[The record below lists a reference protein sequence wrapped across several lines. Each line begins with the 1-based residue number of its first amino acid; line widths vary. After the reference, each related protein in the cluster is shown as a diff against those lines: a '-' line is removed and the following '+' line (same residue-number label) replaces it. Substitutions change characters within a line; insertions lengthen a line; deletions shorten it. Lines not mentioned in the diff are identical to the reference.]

1 MSAIHEGPRLIGPFR
16 KQHTKVKAIIHSH
29 NRPEP
34 YDISD
39 DVFNCTTGKNIKGV
53 GQANLAC
60 VPRINYLNHI
70 GPNDYVNI
78 YFDKSDGH
86 GWVRTFF
93 GLVDRVEEG
102 FEVTEEGPR
111 TVYYIICSD
120 FTKIFEKTEYYT
132 NESWH
137 TEDSF
142 FNNTIG
148 SLLPGVAIRSQG
160 LLIHGGPAEL
170 VSQIIFALLGFSQQ
184 FTLPDSYVSAIQNTA
199 VIDENRQLRI
209 NTAEAVMSAE
219 QLNALGDTGARGLL
233 DRAAKN
239 SANQAYGLE
248 SPPSAEND
256 RAALTSQ
263 VAQLLRVDID
273 QVDSMRAQN
282 PANFSRLLAQANV
295 SQELYSLQG
304 SEDATNVA
312 TRTNSVN
319 TILRGASP
327 ATAPTA
333 LDLINIGSFVER
345 ETMDGFTFNS
355 SIPNYHGSII
365 NLLRQHSNDIVNEL
379 FFDLRPISA
388 TGSGIAEGC
397 QWSTDPDELAGN
409 IDTAHGS
416 PGVKYVPSVIMR
428 ENPFS
433 TISEVDATNV
443 TIGLREPPGPGGEP
457 GELLQYNLFPIGAI
471 FSNKPNTP
479 GRHVISFPNINA
491 VDKSAGR
498 STPGKKHLDV
508 AVISTDDIVKT
519 SFGRSDTDH
528 FNITAII
535 SQSFASQSAQ
545 HYMKDLSPL
554 VTPLHIQR
562 HGLRVRILSARF
574 DRLHE
579 SSNQGQTPTAQPNQ
593 PPTTQTVP
601 EQAPVTPASG
611 TWHPPCIVTQPHPVP
626 ESPYPVL
633 HADKTHGTRWG
644 YVRDLEGGGKRMHN
658 GIDIYGVIGTPIT
671 AIADGVIVNK
681 YANGEQNIYGNT
693 LVIKHPGRADDGTD
707 LYSVYA
713 HLGRPRT
720 VGDSTTPNLLFKAR
734 QNASE
739 GFAMNQQASPSVTQV
754 VGASFAVE
762 DSPIIRAIPAGW
774 RPNGVGV
781 SGANIRRWLPTAKS
795 YVRGHTG
802 KTIVLEMGG
811 NAVPT
816 VEQVQT
822 AHAEMTALLGVG
834 GEISWVLP
842 PIWPRTN
849 SRQVRIAD
857 DRDEA
862 AANIVTA
869 GVPLLSTTRF
879 TALASHLSRDN
890 AHLNPEGGRAF
901 VESWG
906 LPSPPAGTSEG
917 APRLLAVGDTVQAGQ
932 IIGYMGWTAGRSTNR
947 RQVNSGL
954 GLARNAR
961 IPNADGTEG
970 TSAVDPDGVHLH
982 FEITKATGESQTYFP
997 STFGNG
1003 SYQKVASADVD
1014 PQVYTA
1020 APFHRN
1026 NEEIIPALCSIEPYE
1041 FLKSKGVDLLATDV
1055 MDRIDSSNAITT
1067 QILADGVPVYTYT
1080 DEDRLWL
1087 ARMLFGESGTN
1098 EAEWGANLWALAQRF
1113 VDRRRQNL
1121 ERTMV
1126 ELVTQ
1131 FSQPINPDW
1140 YRNGSQC
1147 AIGSANADDDGC
1159 SESAMQRRD
1168 RLRQYHW
1175 QPAQLTQELLTI
1187 DKFLRGEIPNPVPGA
1202 TNWHTNRLADG
1213 YVQIAPQ
1220 FQNVFQG
1227 RPSFTTVVTLAQR
1240 SINEGATEL
1249 NAIEPGDEQA
1259 PDQAA
1264 VTEAAG
1270 VENQA
1275 TADSTRQANS
1285 TQTSGTSIDSPA
1297 TRNLLARWLILQDH
1311 WYQHNLEYLSGDIT
1325 LSRGAPEIRVGY
1337 RLDITDRN
1345 LSFYVESVS
1354 HTWQHPGALK
1364 TTLKVT
1370 RGQPNNP
1377 FPAYILPR
1385 NSGFGSGE
1393 NQRFE
1398 GSRLGKYFIVP
1409 DPIALKRAK
1418 VFRQGYDGVRAI
1430 SSPDTNKLDTQQEL
1444 MYGSEKYIL
1453 PTEFTVDDVELSVG
1467 EVEIGELPAEGSVTS
1482 GLISQETLAQLNLSQ
1497 LQAEDLLAV
1506 GAISQLPIDGT
1517 NTNELYTEVP

>member
-34 YDISD
+34 YDITD

-70 GPNDYVNI
+70 SPNDYVNI

-102 FEVTEEGPR
+102 FEVTEEGPS

-120 FTKIFEKTEYYT
+120 FTKIFDKTEYYT
-132 NESWH
+132 NPSWH
-137 TEDSF
+137 TDDSF
-142 FNNTIG
+142 LNSSVG
-148 SLLPGVAIRSQG
+148 AMLPKMSIRSQG
-160 LLIHGGPAEL
+160 LLIQGGPSEL
-170 VSQIIFALLGFSQQ
+170 VTQIIFALLGFSQQ
-184 FTLPDSYVSAIQNTA
+184 FKLPDSYVSAIQNTSL
-199 VIDENRQLRI
+199 VDENRRLRI
-209 NTAEAVMSAE
+209 QTAEAVMTEE
-219 QLNALGDTGARGLL
+219 QRNALGDTGAQGLL
-233 DRAAKN
+233 DRAAKTT
-239 SANQAYGLE
+239 ANQAYGLE

-263 VAQLLRVDID
+263 VATLLGVDID

-282 PANFSRLLAQANV
+282 PENFSRLLA
-295 SQELYSLQG
+295 E
-304 SEDATNVA
+304 ENVA
-312 TRTNSVN
+312 RELHSLPGTAAEQAVGTRTGSVA

-327 ATAPTA
+327 ASSPTA
-333 LDLINIGSFVER
+333 LDLINVGSFVER
-345 ETMDGFTFNS
+345 ETIDGFTYNS

-379 FFDLRPISA
+379 FFDLRPVSD
-388 TGSGIAEGC
+388 TGDGLAEGC

-409 IDTAHGS
+409 IDTAHGNR
-416 PGVKYVPSVIMR
+416 GVRYVPAVIMR

-433 TISEVDATNV
+433 TIQEVDATNV
-443 TIGLREPPGPGGEP
+443 SIGLREPPGPDGQQGA
-457 GELLQYNLFPIGAI
+457 LLQYNLFPIGAI
-471 FSNKPNTP
+471 FSDKPNLP
-479 GRHVISFPNINA
+479 GRHIIPFPNINA
-491 VDKSAGR
+491 VDKSTGR
-498 STPGKKHLDV
+498 STAGRRHLDV

-528 FNITAII
+528 FNITALV
-535 SQSFASQSAQ
+535 SQSFMGQSAQ
-545 HYMKDLSPL
+545 QYMKDLSPIA
-554 VTPLHIQR
+554 TPLHVQR
-562 HGLRVRILSARF
+562 HGLRVRILSTRF
-574 DRLHE
+574 DRLHDA
-579 SSNQGQTPTAQPNQ
+579 SNQGQTPTAQPNQ
-593 PPTTQTVP
+593 PPPTQTVP

-644 YVRDLEGGGKRMHN
+644 YVRDLPDGGKRMHN

-681 YANGEQNIYGNT
+681 YVNGEQNIYGNT

-713 HLGRPRT
+713 HLGRPKT
-720 VGDSTTPNLLFKAR
+720 QGNGTAR
-734 QNASE
+734 NPLYKRGQNASE
-739 GFAMNQQASPSVTQV
+739 GFAMNTQASPVSTQV
-754 VGASFAVE
+754 VGASFAVA
-762 DSPIIRAIPAGW
+762 DSPVVRAIPSGW
-774 RPNGVGV
+774 RSTGVGV
-781 SGANIRRWLPTAKS
+781 SGANIRGWLPTAKTYAS
-795 YVRGHTG
+795 GHTG
-802 KTIVLEMGG
+802 RIIVLEMGG

-822 AHAEMTALLGVG
+822 AHAEMTALLGTG

-842 PIWPRTN
+842 PVWPRGN
-849 SRQVRIAD
+849 GSQVRVAD

-862 AANIVTA
+862 AANIVAA
-869 GVPLLSTTRF
+869 GVPLLSATRF
-879 TALASHLSRDN
+879 TALSTHLSN
-890 AHLNPEGGRAF
+890 YAHLNAEGGRAF
-901 VESWG
+901 VESWS

-917 APRLLAVGDTVQAGQ
+917 EPRRLAVGDTVQAGQ
-932 IIGYMGWTAGRSTNR
+932 IIGYMGWTAGRSTD
-947 RQVNSGL
+947 RQQANSGL
-954 GLARNAR
+954 GLASNAR
-961 IPNADGTEG
+961 VPNADSTEG
-970 TSAVDPDGVHLH
+970 TSGVDPDGVHLH

-1003 SYQKVASADVD
+1003 SYQKVDGTDVN
-1014 PQVYTA
+1014 PQVHAA
-1020 APFHRN
+1020 APFHAN
-1026 NEEIIPALCSIEPYE
+1026 NTEIIPALCSIEPYE
-1041 FLKSKGVDLLATDV
+1041 FLKSKGVDLLAPNV
-1055 MDRIDSSNAITT
+1055 MDRINSSDAITT

-1080 DEDRLWL
+1080 EEDRLWL
-1087 ARMLFGESGTN
+1087 ARMLYGESGID
-1098 EAEWGANLWALAQRF
+1098 EQDWDAQLWTIAQRF
-1113 VDRRRQNL
+1113 VLRRRQNY
-1121 ERTMV
+1121 ERTITEV
-1126 ELVTQ
+1126 VCA
-1131 FSQPINPDW
+1131 FSQAINPDW

-1147 AIGSANADDDGC
+1147 AIGSANADDPGC
-1159 SESAMQRRD
+1159 GEDRMQRRD
-1168 RLRQYHW
+1168 RIREYHW
-1175 QPAQLTQELLTI
+1175 QPVQLTQELLSV
-1187 DKFLRGEIPNPVPGA
+1187 DKFLRGETPNPVPGA
-1202 TNWHTNRLADG
+1202 TNWHATLIADG
-1213 YVQIAPQ
+1213 YVEIGPQ
-1220 FQNVFQG
+1220 FANRFQG
-1227 RPSFTTVVTLAQR
+1227 RPDFTTVVTLAQR

-1249 NAIEPGDEQA
+1249 NAIEPGDEQT

-1264 VTEAAG
+1264 VTEAAD
-1270 VENQA
+1270 VENQEE
-1275 TADSTRQANS
+1275 ADSARQANS

-1364 TTLKVT
+1364 TSLKVT

-1398 GSRLGKYFIVP
+1398 GSRLGKYFVVP

-1430 SSPDTNKLDTQQEL
+1430 SSPDINKLDTEQEL
-1444 MYGSEKYIL
+1444 QQNSETYIL
-1453 PTEFTVDDVELSVG
+1453 PSEFTLEEEDAVV
-1467 EVEIGELPAEGSVTS
+1467 LPEEESTTS
-1482 GLISQETLAQLNLSQ
+1482 GEPDVGSLERAQMLNMDFLNEQFAS
-1497 LQAEDLLAV
+1497 A
-1506 GAISQLPIDGT
+1506 GQLPLDGT